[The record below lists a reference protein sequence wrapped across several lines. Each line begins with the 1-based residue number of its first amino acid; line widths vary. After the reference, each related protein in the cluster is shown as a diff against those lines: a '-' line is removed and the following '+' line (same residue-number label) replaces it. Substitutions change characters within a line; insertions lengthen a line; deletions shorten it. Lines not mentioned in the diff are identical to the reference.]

1 MKRILTSIVMLCLI
15 STTFAQGDYEAF
27 RFSQIEYQGT
37 ARYMGAGGAF
47 SATGGEFSAIS
58 VNPAAIGLYK
68 RHEASI
74 TPLSLAF
81 TNNNSTYYGEP
92 SFTQKAKYTV
102 PQCGLVITNHID
114 NSNWNY
120 WHFGFGYNRI
130 MDYNNTFRANAPVNK
145 SMADVILPHANG
157 IAYNALTGDASLAWS
172 TWLIDTIPGTN
183 NQYYSPFTDA
193 ELNNEALVKTS
204 GAMDEINFSFGGN
217 YSDKLFIGATLGVPV
232 LSYKEVISYAEYA
245 TDSATLAKGIAS
257 FQTNS
262 AQQNSS
268 AGINLKLGVI
278 YQPVSFLRLGASFQT
293 PSYFWKVKDSYSRD
307 MISYYTNGKNS
318 DTWSYDNNYRFSLTT
333 PLKFNVSAA
342 FLINKRAFISA
353 EYDFIDYSM
362 AKLYADDYNFNTENQ
377 AIDNKY
383 GICNTFKLGAEVN
396 VTSKFLLR
404 AGYNYKTS
412 PYKNFKSSFNGS
424 AHYGS
429 VGFGIRTKYVFF
441 DLAYVLKYSK
451 DSYWLYPD
459 TVQYLTAS
467 EYQNLIQN
475 SLPDRYTSAIS
486 TRGISHRIVA
496 TIGCKF

>member
-1 MKRILTSIVMLCLI
+1 MKRILTSIVMLCLFGAV
-15 STTFAQGDYEAF
+15 FAQGDYEAF

-68 RHEASI
+68 RHEATF
-74 TPLSLAF
+74 TPFSLAF
-81 TNNNSTYYGEP
+81 TSNNSLYNGTP
-92 SFTQKAKYTV
+92 SYSQKAKYTV
-102 PQCGLVITNHID
+102 PQCGLVITNHIE

-130 MDYNNTFRANAPVNK
+130 MDYNNTFRATGSSDY
-145 SMADVILPHANG
+145 SMVDVILPRANG
-157 IAYNALTGDASLAWS
+157 TAYSALTGDADLAWS
-172 TWLIDTIPGTN
+172 TWLIDTIPGTI
-183 NQYYSPFTDA
+183 NQYRSPFTNAKLDHDA
-193 ELNNEALVKTS
+193 VVKTS
-204 GAMDEINFSFGGN
+204 GAMDEISFTFGGN
-217 YSDKLFIGATLGVPV
+217 YNDKLFIGGSIGVPI
-232 LSYKEVISYAEYA
+232 LSYKEGISYTESAA
-245 TDSATLAKGIAS
+245 DSATLARGLAS
-257 FQTNS
+257 FKTNS
-262 AQQNSS
+262 SQANS
-268 AGINLKLGVI
+268 AGGINLKLGII
-278 YQPVSFLRLGASFQT
+278 YQPVNFLRLGASFQT
-293 PSYFWKVKDSYSRD
+293 PTYFWRVKDAYRRD
-307 MISYYTNGKNS
+307 MISYYTNGNNS

-342 FLINKRAFISA
+342 FLIQKRAFISA

-362 AKLYADDYNFNTENQ
+362 AKLYADDYAFNSENE

-383 GICNTFKLGAEVN
+383 GICHTFKVGAEVN

-412 PYKNFKSSFNGS
+412 PYKNFDSPYNAS

-441 DLAYVLKYSK
+441 DMAYVLKYSK
-451 DSYWLYPD
+451 DSFRLYEND
-459 TVQYLTAS
+459 DV
-467 EYQNLIQN
+467 
-475 SLPDRYTSAIS
+475 IS
-486 TRGISHRIVA
+486 TRGLSHRIVA

>member
-1 MKRILTSIVMLCLI
+1 
-15 STTFAQGDYEAF
+15 
-27 RFSQIEYQGT
+27 
-37 ARYMGAGGAF
+37 
-47 SATGGEFSAIS
+47 
-58 VNPAAIGLYK
+58 
-68 RHEASI
+68 
-74 TPLSLAF
+74 
-81 TNNNSTYYGEP
+81 
-92 SFTQKAKYTV
+92 
-102 PQCGLVITNHID
+102 
-114 NSNWNY
+114 
-120 WHFGFGYNRI
+120 
-130 MDYNNTFRANAPVNK
+130 
-145 SMADVILPHANG
+145 MADVILPHANG

-193 ELNNEALVKTS
+193 KLNNEALVKTS
-204 GAMDEINFSFGGN
+204 GAMDEISFSFGGN

-232 LSYKEVISYAEYA
+232 LSYKEVISYAEFA

-293 PSYFWKVKDSYSRD
+293 PSYFWKVKDSYRRD

-342 FLINKRAFISA
+342 FLIQKRAFISA

-362 AKLYADDYNFNTENQ
+362 ATLYADDYAFNSENE

-383 GICNTFKLGAEVN
+383 GICHTFKVGAEVN

-412 PYKNFKSSFNGS
+412 PYKNFESKYDAS

-429 VGFGIRTKYVFF
+429 VGFGIRTKSIFF
-441 DLAYVLKYSK
+441 DMAYVLKYSK
-451 DSYWLYPD
+451 DSFCLYQD
-459 TVQYLTAS
+459 DDV
-467 EYQNLIQN
+467 
-475 SLPDRYTSAIS
+475 IS
-486 TRGISHRIVA
+486 TRGLSHRIVA